1 MPIKFQREKHC
12 AEERVSMRIL
22 YIIQLL
28 LCIVSA
34 SMRTEKD
41 HIGEVSIPADALY
54 GIHSYRARENFPA
67 QVPFPEEWYRATG
80 IVKLACYRTHRK
92 LLKAMQKE
100 HPDMVGHLRIPDELT
115 LDALESAAAALSG
128 GSYFDQFIVPGT
140 QGGAGTSINLNINE
154 IITNAALL
162 ELGKK
167 PGQYQFLDPIEGA
180 NLFQSTNDVIPTALT
195 VAVMQLLNDLEEG
208 VNKSRFSLEQL
219 ETRYRNSLRL
229 GYTQMQEAVPSTY
242 GMLFSTYS
250 EALSRDWWR
259 VSKAFERIK
268 VVNLGGG
275 AIGTGISIPRFFIM
289 EVVPALKKL
298 TALPVTQSENLAD
311 ATGNLDKWVEV
322 HAILKAHA
330 VNLEKMV
337 SDLRL
342 LSAGLSE
349 EREIELPALQVGSS
363 IMPGKINPVLPEYI
377 ISSAHRIYANDSK
390 ITSLCAL
397 GCLELNA
404 YLPEIGIAMLES
416 LKLMISMN
424 KALNEKMLRGLEVNE
439 NLAARKLFRSPA
451 VTTALS
457 PLLGYKRAGE
467 LAKEMKKSGADI
479 FTANRSLGLVDSEL
493 LKKLMETDQLLKK
506 GFTIDDIREVL

>member
-1 MPIKFQREKHC
+1 
-12 AEERVSMRIL
+12 
-22 YIIQLL
+22 
-28 LCIVSA
+28 
-34 SMRTEKD
+34 MRTEKD
-41 HIGEVSIPADALY
+41 HNGEVSIPATALY
-54 GIHSYRARENFPA
+54 GIHSFRARENFPG

-80 IVKLACYRTHRK
+80 TVKLACYRTLRK
-92 LLKAMQKE
+92 LMKALKAE
-100 HPDMVGHLRIPDELT
+100 HPDMVEHLRIPEEKT
-115 LDALESAAAALSG
+115 LGAMETAAAAISC

-154 IITNAALL
+154 IICNAALL
-162 ELGKK
+162 ELGNK
-167 PGQYQFLDPIEGA
+167 PGEYHILDPIEGA

-195 VAVMQLLNDLEEG
+195 VAVMQLLNELEES
-208 VNKSRFSLEQL
+208 VNKSRFAVEQL

-242 GMLFSTYS
+242 GQLFSTYS

-298 TALPVTQSENLAD
+298 TSLPVTQSENLVD
-311 ATGNLDKWVEV
+311 ATSNLDKWVEV

-342 LSAGLSE
+342 LSSGLLG
-349 EREIELPALQVGSS
+349 EREIELPALQLGSS
-363 IMPGKINPVLPEYI
+363 IMPGKINPVVPEYI
-377 ISSAHRIYANDSK
+377 VSSAHRIYANDQL
-390 ITSLCAL
+390 ITSLCGL
-397 GCLELNA
+397 GCLDLNA

-424 KALNEKMLRGLEVNE
+424 TAVNEKMLKGLQIHEE
-439 NLAARKLFRSPA
+439 IARKKLFRSPA

-457 PLLGYKRAGE
+457 PLLGYNRAAE
-467 LAKEMKKSGADI
+467 LAKKMKELDADI
-479 FTANRSLGLVDSEL
+479 FSANEQMGMIETEK
-493 LKKLMETDQLLKK
+493 LKKLMEADQLLKK
-506 GFTIDDIREVL
+506 GFTVDDIREVL